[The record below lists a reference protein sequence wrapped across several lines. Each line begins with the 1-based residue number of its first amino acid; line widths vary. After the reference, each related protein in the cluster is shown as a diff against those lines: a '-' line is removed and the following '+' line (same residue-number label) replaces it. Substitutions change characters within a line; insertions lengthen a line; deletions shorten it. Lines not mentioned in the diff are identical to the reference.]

1 MDQFTRILGALEH
14 PPEIVERL
22 NLSFSVP
29 FVTPE
34 STFGR
39 SRCDALAAYRAHAVE
54 MNRITQDA
62 LSISAWFAR
71 EFASARSSAKLLRR
85 LRRELAWRI
94 HPDRGDRMM
103 SRDDTLA
110 KLNAELDDALERLKI
125 IGRE

>member
-54 MNRITQDA
+54 MNRSTQDA

-71 EFASARSSAKLLRR
+71 EFASARSSRNSCAVSG
-85 LRRELAWRI
+85 ANS
-94 HPDRGDRMM
+94 RGAFIPIEE
-103 SRDDTLA
+103 T
-110 KLNAELDDALERLKI
+110 E
-125 IGRE
+125 